1 MALQWRVI
9 VWLVGFEEPSGAS
22 VPAVGIWDL
31 LVCHAVSTPCFIPFS
46 SLPNVAEGTGDW
58 ERSSK
63 YRLETFR
70 GGFVDGID
78 VINTIM
84 LQRMR
89 RHIYSAALEQTD
101 AFTLCV
107 QTD

>member
-1 MALQWRVI
+1 M
-9 VWLVGFEEPSGAS
+9 S

-31 LVCHAVSTPCFIPFS
+31 LVFHAFSTTCPFLFS
-46 SLPNVAEGTGDW
+46 SLSNVAEGTGDC

-70 GGFVDGID
+70 GGFVDGMD

-89 RHIYSAALEQTD
+89 KHIYSGALEQTH